1 VGEGRRGEQ
10 IESSW
15 KVRHYSGITT
25 KERGP
30 SGPYLKSGISNHAVL
45 ISGISNMYDSA
56 FV

>member
-1 VGEGRRGEQ
+1 MGEGRRGEQ